1 MQYHIDVV
9 IIAILR
15 LLLRNNCMM
24 HSWSVYHS
32 CGLAAKMGYGSR
44 ALQLL
49 QDYFEG
55 HIANLSETEME
66 VESVNRVDKVV
77 SFPYSRSRTAMFTS
91 SMGKHQNAVVSTCQY
106 AL

>member
-9 IIAILR
+9 IIAILH
-15 LLLRNNCMM
+15 LLLCNNCMM
-24 HSWSVYHS
+24 HSWSAYHS

-77 SFPYSRSRTAMFTS
+77 SFPYSRSRTALMLTS
-91 SMGKHQNAVVSTCQY
+91 SIGKH
-106 AL
+106 

>member
-1 MQYHIDVV
+1 MPLLMQYHIDVV
-9 IIAILR
+9 IIAILHS
-15 LLLRNNCMM
+15 LLRNNCMM
-24 HSWSVYHS
+24 YSWSVSHS
-32 CGLAAKMGYGSR
+32 CGLSAKMGYGSR

-77 SFPYSRSRTAMFTS
+77 RLPCSHSHIALMLTS
-91 SMGKHQNAVVSTCQY
+91 SIGKH
-106 AL
+106 